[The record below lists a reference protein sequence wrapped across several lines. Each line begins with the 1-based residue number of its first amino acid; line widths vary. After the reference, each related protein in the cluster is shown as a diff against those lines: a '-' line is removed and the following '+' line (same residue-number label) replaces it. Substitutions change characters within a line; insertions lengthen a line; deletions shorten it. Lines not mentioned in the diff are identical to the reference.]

1 MEHAAWLEER
11 RKGIGGSD
19 VAAIMGLNPWK
30 TPFRVYQEK
39 RKEVEDWKGSE
50 ATDWGKRMEPAI
62 RQWYSDQTG
71 RPVRLPD
78 KIIFSTEHPFML
90 ADLDGFTDDQ
100 RVLEI
105 KTARS
110 GHGWGEPGTDQVPD
124 YYNVQVQH
132 YMIVTG
138 YPVTDMPVSI
148 AGSSPSLFIVDS
160 DPELQ
165 EIIIEACSKFWERVQ
180 AGNPPDPVN
189 YADAVQRYGRSAAAG
204 AVKAPG
210 ILIQTIQELRHT
222 KKRIEEL
229 EAVEERHKGDIIAF
243 LGDIGDTL
251 VDAEG
256 AVLATYKLAAGRKT
270 LDQKSLQKE
279 YPEIYQ
285 NYIRI
290 GEPSRRFLL
299 K

>member
-1 MEHAAWLEER
+1 MENAAWLEER

-39 RKEVEDWKGSE
+39 RREVEDWKGNE

-78 KIIFSTEHPFML
+78 KIIFSTDHPFML
-90 ADLDGFTDDQ
+90 GDLDGFTDDK
-100 RVLEI
+100 RIVEI

-110 GHGWGEPGTDQVPD
+110 GRGWGEPGTNQVPD
-124 YYNVQVQH
+124 YYLLQVQH
-132 YMIVTG
+132 YMIITG
-138 YPVTDMPVSI
+138 YPITDIPVSI
-148 AGSSPSLFIVDS
+148 AGGSPELYVVEA

-165 EIIIEACSKFWERVQ
+165 EIIIDACWKFWERVQ
-180 AGNPPDPVN
+180 AGIPPDPMN
-189 YADAVQRYGRSAAAG
+189 YADAVQRYGQSAAAG
-204 AVKAPG
+204 AVKASED
-210 ILIQTIQELRHT
+210 IMETVRLLKIVRRQADSL
-222 KKRIEEL
+222 EEQ
-229 EAVEERHKGDIIAF
+229 EERYKGGIISF
-243 LGDIGDTL
+243 LGDLGDTL
-251 VDAEG
+251 VDADG
-256 AVLATYKLAAGRKT
+256 TVLVTYKLSAGRKT
-270 LDQKSLQKE
+270 LDQKALQKE

-285 NYIRI
+285 NYIRAA
-290 GEPSRRFLL
+290 EPSRRFLL